1 MSVRLFY
8 VDESYDSTRFC
19 LSAIGIRHVDW
30 RDCFQRVRQ
39 HRSALKKDYG
49 IYLRKEVHAQE
60 FVSGRG
66 RISTQIV
73 SKHERSKI
81 FEGLLRLVASL
92 PNVMVINI
100 CLETSGRKNPQLDAW
115 DRLLNRIE
123 RTLLEVERRELRLR
137 EHLLGALPKELPDEL
152 LTPLAIRLNAYG
164 PRALIFA
171 DEGAEIEITRTLRK
185 MNAFNP
191 IPSRFGEWPGSL
203 KTRNIPVQR
212 VIEDPVF
219 KPSHQSYFI
228 QLADC
233 VAFALLKREVRPT
246 PLISKYG
253 IDQMFERNVAPACLR
268 RAARK
273 DPLGIVRK

>member
-8 VDESYDSTRFC
+8 VDESYDATRFC
-19 LSAIGIRHVDW
+19 LSAIGIRHADW
-30 RDCFQRVRQ
+30 RDCFQRVKQ
-39 HRSALKKDYG
+39 HRSALKREYG

-81 FEGLLRLVASL
+81 FEGLLRLVTSL

-100 CLETSGRKNPQLDAW
+100 CLETSGRRNPQLDAW

-123 RTLLEVERRELRLR
+123 RTLLEIEHRELRFR
-137 EHLLGALPKELPDEL
+137 AHLLGNVPKELPDEL
-152 LTPLAIRLNAYG
+152 QGSLAVRLNAYE
-164 PRALIFA
+164 PRALVFA
-171 DEGAEIEITRTLRK
+171 DQGAEIEITKTLRK
-185 MNAFNP
+185 MRAFNP
-191 IPSRFGEWPGSL
+191 IPSKFGGWPDSG
-203 KTRNIPVQR
+203 KAKNIPVQR

-233 VAFALLKREVRPT
+233 VAFALLKREVSPT
-246 PLISKYG
+246 PLVSKYG
-253 IDQMFERNVAPACLR
+253 IDQMFERSVAAACLR
-268 RAARK
+268 RAAPK

>member
-8 VDESYDSTRFC
+8 VDESYDATKFC

-30 RDCFQRVRQ
+30 SDCFRRVRQ

-49 IYLRKEVHAQE
+49 IYLRKEIHAQE

-66 RISTQIV
+66 RISPQTLT
-73 SKHERSKI
+73 KYERTRI
-81 FEGLLRLVASL
+81 FEGLLNLVASL

-123 RTLLEVERRELRLR
+123 RTLLEVERRELQLR
-137 EHLLGALPKELPDEL
+137 KGLLSSLPMELPVEL
-152 LTPLAIRLNAYG
+152 RSSLSVRVNSYK

-171 DEGAEIEITRTLRK
+171 DQGQEIEITKALRK
-185 MNAFNP
+185 MSAFNP

-203 KTRNIPVQR
+203 KTKNIPVQR

-233 VAFALLKREVRPT
+233 VAFALLKREVPPT
-246 PLISKYG
+246 PLVSKYG
-253 IDQMFERNVAPACLR
+253 IDRMFERSVAAACLR
-268 RAARK
+268 KAARK